1 MVKSERWGKKYK
13 DKRDWKAYS
22 EELVVRGEFFLELDW
37 VKSWDD
43 ELIEMNAGKRGA
55 QYKFPESLIK
65 LQAVWN
71 QWVDVRGVEG
81 ITRKLQEYGL
91 IPEYNDFSTINR
103 RVNQIEAEI
112 ILPQTGTI
120 SVSTDG
126 SGMKMTNRGDYKETK
141 YGKKRKKFVKVTISA
156 DPIRKKLLAVDVSI
170 DGEGASEPEVAI
182 SHLEELIELGFD
194 IDKFWGDGSFDVN
207 DLFDILDQYDID
219 SAIKI
224 RRNAIIDPGG
234 SVRRQIEV
242 MKYRK
247 MRYKKWAKKK
257 EYGKRWVGTEGF
269 FSAVKRKFAEN
280 TRSRRLDHLCHE
292 VRRKFWAYDAMSNYA
307 QNRVKA

>member
-13 DKRDWKAYS
+13 DNRDWKAYS
-22 EELVVRGEFFLELDW
+22 EELVVRGEFLLELDW
-37 VKSWDD
+37 VKSWDN
-43 ELIEMNAGKRGA
+43 ELIEMNVGKRGA
-55 QYKFPESLIK
+55 PYIFPESLIK

-71 QWVDVRGVEG
+71 QWVDFRGVEG
-81 ITRKLQEYGL
+81 ITRKLREFDL
-91 IPEYNDFSTINR
+91 IQEYNDFSTINR

-112 ILPQTGTI
+112 ILPQKGTI

-126 SGMKMTNRGDYKETK
+126 SGCKMTNRGDYRETK

-156 DPIRKKLLAVDVSI
+156 DPIKKKLLSVDVSI
-170 DGEGASEPEVAI
+170 DGEGKSEPEVAI
-182 SHLEELIELGFD
+182 GHLEELIKKGFD

-207 DLFDILDQYDID
+207 NLFDILDKYGID

-234 SVRRQIEV
+234 SWRRQMEV
-242 MKYRK
+242 IKYRK
-247 MRYKKWAKKK
+247 KRYKKWAKEKQ
-257 EYGKRWVGTEGF
+257 YGKRWVGTEGF

-292 VRRKFWAYDAMSNYA
+292 VKRKFWAYDAMSNYA
-307 QNRVKA
+307 KIRVEA

>member
-1 MVKSERWGKKYK
+1 MVKSERWGRKYK

-22 EELVVRGEFFLELDW
+22 EELVVRGEFLLELDW
-37 VKSWDD
+37 VKSWDK
-43 ELIEMNAGKRGA
+43 ELVEMNAGKRGA

-71 QWVDVRGVEG
+71 QWVDFRGVEG
-81 ITRKLQEYGL
+81 ITRKLQEFNL
-91 IPEYNDFSTINR
+91 ISEYNDFSTINR

-112 ILPQTGTI
+112 ILPQKGTI

-170 DGEGASEPEVAI
+170 DDEGPSEPEVAM
-182 SHLEELIELGFD
+182 SHLEELIKLGFD
-194 IDKFWGDGSFDVN
+194 IDKFWGDGSFDTN
-207 DLFDILDQYDID
+207 DLFDILDKYNID

-234 SVRRQIEV
+234 SWRRQMEV
-242 MKYRK
+242 IKYRK
-247 MRYKKWAKKK
+247 KRYKKWAKEKQ
-257 EYGKRWVGTEGF
+257 YGKRWVGTEGF

-292 VRRKFWAYDAMSNYA
+292 VKRKFWAYDTMSEYA
-307 QNRVKA
+307 KIKVKA